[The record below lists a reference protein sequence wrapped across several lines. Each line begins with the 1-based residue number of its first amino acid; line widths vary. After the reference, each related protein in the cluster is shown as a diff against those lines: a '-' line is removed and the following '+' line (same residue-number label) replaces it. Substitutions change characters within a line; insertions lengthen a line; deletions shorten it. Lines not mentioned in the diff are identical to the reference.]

1 MESKTVEKYPS
12 CASNKK
18 TSCENDCTEGFDFDP
33 CYTTNIENNQNVTW
47 ASWHVSNGSQVVD
60 LKQLE
65 YRLNELTVVSEVN
78 DKENLEITYKGKVSQ
93 DTLKVNVIWK
103 INFSEQ
109 MAIKINERLHY
120 NMPITNGKWYGITV
134 G

>member
-1 MESKTVEKYPS
+1 MGAEIVEKYPS
-12 CASNKK
+12 CASAKN
-18 TSCENDCTEGFDFDP
+18 TSCENDCTDADGRDP
-33 CYTTNIENNQNVTW
+33 CYKTYTENNRNVTW